1 MRTVNVYLTTH
12 AIDYLYHEFVDID
25 ADKIGDDAV
34 ITQIDEC
41 GGLFIERASTVSEEG
56 SGVWVDASGQESQG
70 PSDTF
75 VESVEAQ
82 QFHEKT
88 DMPADA

>member
-70 PSDTF
+70 PNDTF